1 MEYLCP
7 TACYYYDFCHHGKF
21 PHCCLSFFGH
31 IPPLC
36 GHFPCIYV
44 TLSGHL
50 VCFLSL
56 SGELWSFRVLLLP
69 FLVFVLHLL
78 VLILVFAVSVL
89 YIWVC
94 VGFFLK
100 LFISFCHLF
109 IRIYCHSPVIFIFIL
124 LVWLSVFVL
133 LFSQCTSLCS
143 HFIFQQFWGFCHCI
157 ISQCSLFFNVCPF
170 KAFFH
175 LLWFWILFL
184 ESLCFCCCQFVS
196 AMTHWDHLASQ

>member
-1 MEYLCP
+1 MPYCLLLLWLLSP
-7 TACYYYDFCHHGKF
+7 WQIS
-21 PHCCLSFFGH
+21 PLLSFFFWSY
-31 IPPLC
+31 PTP
-36 GHFPCIYV
+36 
-44 TLSGHL
+44 
-50 VCFLSL
+50 
-56 SGELWSFRVLLLP
+56 LWSFPMYICHFVWSFGV
-69 FLVFVLHLL
+69 FLIVIWRIMVIPCL
-78 VLILVFAVSVL
+78 VIAFFGVCFASIGSYFSICSQCTL
-89 YIWVC
+89 YLGLC
-94 VGFFLK
+94 GFFLK